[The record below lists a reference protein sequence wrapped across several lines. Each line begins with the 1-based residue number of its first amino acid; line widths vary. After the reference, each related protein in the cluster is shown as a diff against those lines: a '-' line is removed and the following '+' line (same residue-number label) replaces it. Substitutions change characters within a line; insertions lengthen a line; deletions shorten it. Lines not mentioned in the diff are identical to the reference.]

1 MPFYSMESGESFGA
15 LMNRKRAN
23 NVGDNSSSNFDQME
37 LETTNQRYFD
47 FNHDPKFLRMR
58 QKILNNMNNSL
69 PLNVLGVKYPY
80 STYSDMYAGFEKYYR
95 IMAENGA
102 YSELGF
108 DTNFKSA
115 SGRPLLKKVMP
126 VLAHNVNAD
135 KNKTQR
141 YLGGRRIVLTNGLSM
156 HKMNTRGH
164 SNGAVQ
170 NRQAMANGQT
180 RQTMLNNRNRQTAV
194 NGQTKVNGGCKVTSK
209 REGWKADESLKNLD
223 DNIINIIEAEI
234 MSTRTDIQWADVSGL
249 EPAKKALK
257 EIIVLPF
264 LRPDIFKGI
273 RAPPKGVLLFGP
285 PGTGKTMIGRCVAS
299 QCKATFFNI
308 AASSITSKWV
318 GEGEKLVRA
327 LFAIARVL
335 QPSVVFIDEI
345 DSLLTSRSE
354 SEHES
359 SRRIKTEFLI
369 HLDGVATTS
378 DERILI
384 LGATNRPQELDSA
397 VKRRFAKRLYIGLPC
412 DAARIQMIQL
422 LLSDQKHNLSDDDVQ
437 HVAELTNGYSGADMK
452 QLCSEAA
459 MIPVRNI
466 VDSSSLDI
474 ASISADDIRP
484 ISFSDFE
491 TALHFVRPTVVE
503 KDLEGYRAWN
513 KQYGSFVPE

>member
-1 MPFYSMESGESFGA
+1 MKSETTKQKRFDFSRDPKVLEV
-15 LMNRKRAN
+15 RKRIL
-23 NVGDNSSSNFDQME
+23 SSMKNAPSVNESD
-37 LETTNQRYFD
+37 
-47 FNHDPKFLRMR
+47 
-58 QKILNNMNNSL
+58 
-69 PLNVLGVKYPY
+69 VKY
-80 STYSDMYAGFEKYYR
+80 SCSINSDRNVESQQCYPAGKK
-95 IMAENGA
+95 NGVC
-102 YSELGF
+102 SGSRF
-108 DTNFKSA
+108 NTDFKSA
-115 SGRPLLKKVMP
+115 SGRPLVKKVLP
-126 VLAHNVNAD
+126 VFMSNVNAD
-135 KNKTQR
+135 KDKAQR
-141 YLGGRRIVLTNGLSM
+141 YLGGKRVIPANQLLIHNKETGNESEPNKQTSVSGE
-156 HKMNTRGH
+156 RGV
-164 SNGAVQ
+164 S
-170 NRQAMANGQT
+170 
-180 RQTMLNNRNRQTAV
+180 
-194 NGQTKVNGGCKVTSK
+194 SI
-209 REGWKADESLKNLD
+209 REGWKADESLKNFD
-223 DNIINIIEAEI
+223 DNIINMIEAEI
-234 MSTRTDIQWADVSGL
+234 MSARTDIEWTDVSGL
-249 EPAKKALK
+249 EAAKKALK

-308 AASSITSKWV
+308 SASSITSKWI
-318 GEGEKLVRA
+318 GEGEKLVRV
-327 LFAIARVL
+327 LFAMARVL

-345 DSLLTSRSE
+345 DSLLTSRNE
-354 SEHES
+354 NEHES

-412 DAARIQMIQL
+412 DDARVQMIRS
-422 LLSDQKHNLSDDDVQ
+422 LLSDQKHDLSDDDVQ
-437 HVAELTNGYSGADMK
+437 YIAKLTNGYSGADMK

-491 TALHFVRPTVVE
+491 AAMCFVRPTVAE
-503 KDLEGYRAWN
+503 KDLEGYQIWN
-513 KQYGSFVPE
+513 EQYGSFVSH

>member
-1 MPFYSMESGESFGA
+1 MNPKRSDSVSG
-15 LMNRKRAN
+15 L
-23 NVGDNSSSNFDQME
+23 SSPNLDQIE
-37 LETTNQRYFD
+37 PETTKRSRFD
-47 FNHDPKFLRMR
+47 FSHDPKILKL
-58 QKILNNMNNSL
+58 QKRILSRMNNSL
-69 PLNVLGVKYPY
+69 SVNQPNVKYPY
-80 STYSDMYAGFEKYYR
+80 GINSGRYVGPGKCYR
-95 IMAENGA
+95 IVRKNAV
-102 YSELGF
+102 YPRLGF
-108 DTNFKSA
+108 DTDFKSA
-115 SGRPLLKKVMP
+115 SGRPPFRKVMP
-126 VLAHNVNAD
+126 VLTDNLNA
-135 KNKTQR
+135 NREMAQR
-141 YLGGRRIVLTNGLSM
+141 YLGGRRIILTNQELINKIHAKG
-156 HKMNTRGH
+156 N
-164 SNGAVQ
+164 SNESLQ
-170 NRQAMANGQT
+170 NRQT
-180 RQTMLNNRNRQTAV
+180 T
-194 NGQTKVNGGCKVTSK
+194 VNGGCGVTSK

-223 DNIINIIEAEI
+223 DNIINIIEAEW
-234 MSTRTDIQWADVSGL
+234 TDVSGL

-345 DSLLTSRSE
+345 DSLLTSRNE

-369 HLDGVATTS
+369 HLDGVATVS

-412 DAARIQMIQL
+412 ESARIQMIQS
-422 LLSDQKHNLSDDDVQ
+422 LLSDQKHDLSDDDVQ
-437 HVAELTNGYSGADMK
+437 CIAKLTNGYSGADMK

-459 MIPVRNI
+459 MVPVRNI

-474 ASISADDIRP
+474 ASINADDIRP

-491 TALHFVRPTVVE
+491 TAMRFVRPTVVE

-513 KQYGSFVPE
+513 KQYGSFVLE